1 MSLDPKYLELEQ
13 EVEAYEESHRR
24 FTFNERYKEWVVGL
38 LILIAKILLYKI

>member
-1 MSLDPKYLELEQ
+1 MSVDPKYLELRQ
-13 EVEAYEESHRR
+13 ELKEYENRHHY